1 MTTLS
6 VLPARTN
13 ALEVSAE
20 EIELAVLGEPDAT
33 RHVVEA
39 LRRPVLAS
47 IHRFLGRGFAHE
59 VEDIGQ
65 DVLLKILRNLHR
77 FDPHRGVKLTT
88 WVFIIVKNHCFD
100 LFKKRRIKTF
110 PFEANAKGEDTRH
123 EPEAIHERKPLD
135 RVVNTELGRQIDDAL
150 QRLAPHQRKVFVLR
164 EYEGLEYG
172 AIARITRT
180 PEGTVKSQLHRAK
193 QALRARLK
201 PYLRAASRRQE
212 GVGGARREA
221 PCR

>member
-1 MTTLS
+1 MTALS
-6 VLPARTN
+6 VLPVPTT

-20 EIELAVLGEPDAT
+20 ELELAVLGDQDAS
-33 RHVVEA
+33 RRLVEA
-39 LRRPVLAS
+39 LHRPVIS
-47 IHRFLGRGFAHE
+47 TIYRFLGSRFASE
-59 VEDIGQ
+59 TEDIGQ

-123 EPEAIHERKPLD
+123 EPEAIHERKALD
-135 RVVNTELGRQIDDAL
+135 WVVNTELGRQIDDAL

-180 PEGTVKSQLHRAK
+180 PEGTVKSRLHRAK
-193 QALRARLK
+193 EALRGRLRA
-201 PYLRAASRRQE
+201 YLRAAS
-212 GVGGARREA
+212 
-221 PCR
+221 

>member
-6 VLPARTN
+6 VLPARTS

-33 RHVVEA
+33 RHVVSA

-47 IHRFLGRGFAHE
+47 IHCFLGQGFAHE

-65 DVLLKILRNLHR
+65 DVLLKILRSLHR
-77 FDPHRGVKLTT
+77 FDPQRGVKLTT
-88 WVFIIVKNHCFD
+88 WVFTIVKNHCFD
-100 LFKKRRIKTF
+100 LFRKRRIKTSS
-110 PFEANAKGEDTRH
+110 FEANAGGEDTRH
-123 EPEAIHERKPLD
+123 EPEAIHERKSLD
-135 RVVNTELGRQIDDAL
+135 WVVNTELGRQIDDAL
-150 QRLAPHQRKVFVLR
+150 QSLAPNQRKVFVLR

-172 AIARITRT
+172 AIARITQI

-193 QALRARLK
+193 EALRGRLSA
-201 PYLRAASRRQE
+201 YLRAAS
-212 GVGGARREA
+212 
-221 PCR
+221 

>member
-33 RHVVEA
+33 RQVVSA
-39 LRRPVLAS
+39 LRRPVLAW

-65 DVLLKILRNLHR
+65 DVLLKILRSLHR
-77 FDPHRGVKLTT
+77 FDPQRGVKLTT
-88 WVFIIVKNHCFD
+88 WVFTIVKNHCVD
-100 LFKKRRIKTF
+100 LLKKRRIKTSS
-110 PFEANAKGEDTRH
+110 FETNAKGEDTKH

-135 RVVNTELGRQIDDAL
+135 WVVNTELGRQIDDAL
-150 QRLAPHQRKVFVLR
+150 QSLTPNQQRVFVLR

-172 AIARITRT
+172 AIARITQM

-193 QALRARLK
+193 EALLVRLTA
-201 PYLRAASRRQE
+201 YLRVAS
-212 GVGGARREA
+212 
-221 PCR
+221 